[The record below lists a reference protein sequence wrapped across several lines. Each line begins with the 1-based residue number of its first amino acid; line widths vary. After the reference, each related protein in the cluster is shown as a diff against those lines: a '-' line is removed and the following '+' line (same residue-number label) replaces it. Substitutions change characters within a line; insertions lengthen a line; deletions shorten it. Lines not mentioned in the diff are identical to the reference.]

1 MPHEK
6 KRINPF
12 VKPIED
18 TRISETTGNSI
29 AGNEAWFRAL
39 DDSTDVND
47 LIIQAKNFG
56 CTGLKLYADIS
67 AANAKRI
74 IEAAKQQNFPVWS
87 HGTRFDASPWDIA
100 GVHSFSHA
108 DFLNFVTIS
117 PIPDFEGTE
126 SFVEVFDLATISSQ
140 KMTDYFDLLKQNNTI
155 LDATLS
161 VYQQD
166 YVDDNS

>member
-74 IEAAKQQNFPVWS
+74 IEAAKQQKIFPYGVTEQSLTQVHGILLAYIHS
-87 HGTRFDASPWDIA
+87 HMQTF
-100 GVHSFSHA
+100 
-108 DFLNFVTIS
+108 
-117 PIPDFEGTE
+117 
-126 SFVEVFDLATISSQ
+126 
-140 KMTDYFDLLKQNNTI
+140 
-155 LDATLS
+155 
-161 VYQQD
+161 
-166 YVDDNS
+166 